1 MINKNSQIHK
11 KKEKKIKISN
21 LKVKKKIYFKKL
33 SIFTIFLK
41 SNIFI
46 KFEENIIYFILIFK
60 IL

>member
-11 KKEKKIKISN
+11 KKEEKIKISN